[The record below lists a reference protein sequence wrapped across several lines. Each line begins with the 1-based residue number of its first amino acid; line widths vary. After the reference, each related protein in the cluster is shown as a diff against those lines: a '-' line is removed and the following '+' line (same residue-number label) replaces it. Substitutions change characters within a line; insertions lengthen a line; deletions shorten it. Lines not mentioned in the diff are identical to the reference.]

1 MNDDY
6 NIIFL
11 FHAPNKILCPL
22 IIIPTSTCYKVHLH
36 CYHGYPHIPKLII
49 KSTFTCHAYESKR
62 LSLIVNSC
70 FIKRKSL

>member
-22 IIIPTSTCYKVHLH
+22 IIIPTCCKPNFYMLQSTSSLLSWISP
-36 CYHGYPHIPKLII
+36 YPQIDH
-49 KSTFTCHAYESKR
+49 
-62 LSLIVNSC
+62 
-70 FIKRKSL
+70 